1 MIGPSGLHAWCA
13 GFAAS
18 TTTALQ
24 ETVPILAPLHN
35 LSCAR
40 AKVAPPIDRPA
51 SRKAKIRIFFRS
63 WVVLHEDLQKFRA
76 MAFATHGR
84 GPVNIPSGISSSHI
98 VAPAST
104 TTDNVIVDRYE
115 FARHE
120 PGSSALS
127 LWSNYW
133 SHNSSTVSL
142 ERGRVTSSV
151 RAAESASAALNPA
164 TGIAHSAVPRFRH
177 RTSKSTSSRVSISS
191 QPVLVRSYTGGER
204 SRTPS
209 AAPTPHG
216 ANIMRNNTPLPP
228 IEAFSFDG
236 ILRAVEPDIQG
247 AIDGI
252 AEIYA
257 RSRLSL
263 ADEYG
268 AHMPPLG
275 EITSPRIRQSGLAIR
290 TTGLERTLT
299 TVAEASSSS
308 ERLAGESRA
317 GSTTSAG
324 KGKMTAYGSLRSIIS
339 KGKSPER
346 EMAVDDTAEM
356 NMRPGWTVSGDGR
369 PSIVLKTHSS
379 ASNQL
384 FLDPVAELP
393 PSRAA
398 TIEIQP
404 ESSNSTHRHPNH
416 PSWLPWRR
424 SRSMPSPSSSSSQ
437 TAEPKNAESALKKVL
452 SSKMATPY
460 NTG

>member
-1 MIGPSGLHAWCA
+1 MLH
-13 GFAAS
+13 
-18 TTTALQ
+18 
-24 ETVPILAPLHN
+24 ETVPILAPLRI

-40 AKVAPPIDRPA
+40 AKITAPIDRPA
-51 SRKAKIRIFFRS
+51 SSIARIRVLFRP
-63 WVVLHEDLQKFRA
+63 WVDLHKCLQTLRA
-76 MAFATHGR
+76 MAFATPGR
-84 GPVNIPSGISSSHI
+84 GAVNPPFGLPSPNF
-98 VAPAST
+98 VASAST
-104 TTDNVIVDRYE
+104 TIDTVIVDR
-115 FARHE
+115 HE
-120 PGSSALS
+120 SVGHAPGSSTLS
-127 LWSNYW
+127 LLSNYW
-133 SHNSSTVSL
+133 SQKNSSTVSL
-142 ERGRVTSSV
+142 ERGRRDVSSV
-151 RAAESASAALNPA
+151 RAVDSASAAVNSA
-164 TGIAHSAVPRFRH
+164 TGFTHSLVSRSRH
-177 RTSKSTSSRVSISS
+177 RPSKSTSSRVSDSS
-191 QPVLVRSYTGGER
+191 QPVLVRSYTGGDT

-209 AAPTPHG
+209 VAPIPRG
-216 ANIMRNNTPLPP
+216 ASSMRNNTPLPP

-275 EITSPRIRQSGLAIR
+275 EITSPRIRQSGLVIR

-317 GSTTSAG
+317 GSRTSAG

-346 EMAVDDTAEM
+346 EVAVNDERERTIV
-356 NMRPGWTVSGDGR
+356 PSGWAVSDDGR
-369 PSIVLKTHSS
+369 PSIVLRTHSS

-393 PSRAA
+393 PTKSFFS
-398 TIEIQP
+398 EVQP
-404 ESSNSTHRHPNH
+404 EASRPTPRQPGH

-424 SRSMPSPSSSSSQ
+424 SRSVPPSSSKA
-437 TAEPKNAESALKKVL
+437 TEPKNAESALKKVL
-452 SSKMATPY
+452 HTKALSTYS
-460 NTG
+460 GG

>member
-1 MIGPSGLHAWCA
+1 MIVADMASPGAST
-13 GFAAS
+13 FATDALDVPAADTAS
-18 TTTALQ
+18 TTT
-24 ETVPILAPLHN
+24 I
-35 LSCAR
+35 
-40 AKVAPPIDRPA
+40 
-51 SRKAKIRIFFRS
+51 
-63 WVVLHEDLQKFRA
+63 VVDHHHDA
-76 MAFATHGR
+76 ATL
-84 GPVNIPSGISSSHI
+84 
-98 VAPAST
+98 
-104 TTDNVIVDRYE
+104 
-115 FARHE
+115 E
-120 PGSSALS
+120 PGSSSLS
-127 LWSNYW
+127 LWSNFW
-133 SHNSSTVSL
+133 SQNSSTASL
-142 ERGRVTSSV
+142 GRGRPV
-151 RAAESASAALNPA
+151 SASAHDQEAAVPSA
-164 TGIAHSAVPRFRH
+164 TGLSTAFNSRFRH
-177 RTSKSTSSRVSISS
+177 RPSKSTSSRVSISS
-191 QPVLVRSYTGGER
+191 QPVLVRSYTGGDR

-209 AAPTPHG
+209 VAPAPRG
-216 ANIMRNNTPLPP
+216 PSNNMRSDTPLPP

-317 GSTTSAG
+317 GSTTSKG

-346 EMAVDDTAEM
+346 GSAVEDKVEREIAS
-356 NMRPGWTVSGDGR
+356 PSWTVSENGR

-379 ASNQL
+379 ALNQL
-384 FLDPVAELP
+384 SLDHIAEIP
-393 PSRAA
+393 PAMIVLEPQAS
-398 TIEIQP
+398 
-404 ESSNSTHRHPNH
+404 SSNHTLQPRSH
-416 PSWLPWRR
+416 PSLWLPWRR
-424 SRSMPSPSSSSSQ
+424 SWSAPPASSQ
-437 TAEPKNAESALKKVL
+437 SFEPKNAESALKKVL
-452 SSKMATPY
+452 HSKSPSI